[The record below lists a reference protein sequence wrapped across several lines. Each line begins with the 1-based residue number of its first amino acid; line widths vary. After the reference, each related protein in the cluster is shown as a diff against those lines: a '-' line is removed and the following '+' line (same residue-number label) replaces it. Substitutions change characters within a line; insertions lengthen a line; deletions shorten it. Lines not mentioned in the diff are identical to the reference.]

1 MADYLWLIFLVLS
14 MGTGLYLSYLFTD
27 WVELYFVSE
36 YGSDDLSL
44 GLEIVRWVSMLLAML
59 TGLMLGP
66 IVTLAVVIFICLL

>member
-14 MGTGLYLSYLFTD
+14 MASGLYLSYIFTG

-44 GLEIVRWVSMLLAML
+44 GLEIARWISMLLAML

-66 IVTLAVVIFICLL
+66 IATLAAIIFICLL